1 MSKFFRARSE
11 SESETE
17 SSDEEPVQPT
27 RAAYQRP
34 VTTLVLSDSEDD
46 QKRVVRPEKDRRFEE
61 LRDLIKQIRNL
72 RKIKDMSKILTT
84 FEDLCRV
91 FQKSKGVI
99 ERDVGGATPRFF
111 LRSLI
116 ELEDFVNENWED
128 RKDRKLLSK
137 NNARGLATLRQK
149 LRKYMRDFDAELADY
164 RREPHSEGH
173 STEEEERQV
182 DSESTADISDE
193 EREAESR
200 KARRSINRDT
210 DESDW
215 EKSSSS
221 ESELEDL
228 TGKKMEEL
236 RRFFLKSSTK
246 EDDDRA
252 KKKMDRKRRREDK
265 ERPADGKREDVDGE
279 WQQVTVGAMVSEE
292 APKMFEK
299 DAEITPQAVNDKLR
313 EIVSARRR
321 KGADRFLTVE
331 MVKELR
337 KIAEAREMNPALL
350 ASVLFSLIS
359 SYFDCNPKSA
369 DCLLFKS
376 WLGAMDAL
384 KDLIQL
390 LIDNPNVVC
399 NADVPDEQQNV
410 TNPELPWK
418 LRGCV
423 LSVLERLD
431 DEFTKILQD
440 ADCHST
446 DYVEKLKGEKT
457 MCTLINLLV
466 QYMEGR
472 SSTAEE
478 LCRTYTRKVAH
489 LYYKFDPSA
498 VPVDSE
504 SLDSAKQ
511 DAPNSCKE
519 MKTLCQYIY
528 MHDTTHLLR
537 TRAVL
542 CQVYH
547 LAIHDRWYEGR
558 DILLMSHL
566 QTHIERSDIPTQIL
580 FNRAVCQLG
589 LCAFRQGL
597 IREALNALSDLQNGG
612 RAKELLAQGAVMRNQ
627 DRTAEQEKLE
637 RMRRVPYH
645 MHINLELTE
654 CVYLLCA
661 MLLEIP
667 MMASKEF
674 EVRRRMISRSFHYQL
689 KQSERQ
695 YLIGPPENTREHV
708 MAASKALL
716 MGDWRSCRDFLIN
729 KKMNSKVWNLFQ
741 NPERVKK
748 MIIRHVKEESLK
760 TYLVTYSCVYDSISL
775 ERLGF
780 MFELEPRTVHT
791 IVSKMIIEGDFPASF
806 DEPSA
811 CVVINH
817 VEPKRLH
824 TLALQITE
832 KLNVLAENVEQ
843 LMDPRATGSSNRGY
857 SGYVMA
863 QQRSQ
868 IY

>member
-1 MSKFFRARSE
+1 MSKFFRALSE

-17 SSDEEPVQPT
+17 SSDEEQIQPART
-27 RAAYQRP
+27 AYQRP
-34 VTTLVLSDSEDD
+34 MPAFVLSDSEDD

-91 FQKSKGVI
+91 FQKAKAVIDREGGV
-99 ERDVGGATPRFF
+99 TPRFF
-111 LRSLI
+111 LRSLT
-116 ELEDFVNENWED
+116 ELEDFVNENWDD
-128 RKDRKLLSK
+128 RKDRKTLSK

-149 LRKYMRDFDAELADY
+149 LRKYMRDFETELTDY
-164 RREPHSEGH
+164 RREPDSDGH
-173 STEEEERQV
+173 STEEEERKLA
-182 DSESTADISDE
+182 SESARESSDE
-193 EREAESR
+193 EREIESR
-200 KARRSINRDT
+200 KVRRSVNRES

-215 EKSSSS
+215 EMSSSS

-252 KKKMDRKRRREDK
+252 KKKMDRKKRREDK
-265 ERPADGKREDVDGE
+265 ERPAEGKREDADGE
-279 WQQVTVGAMVSEE
+279 WQQVTMGALATEE

-299 DAEITPQAVNDKLR
+299 DAEITAQAVSDKLR
-313 EIVSARRR
+313 EIISARRR

-331 MVKELR
+331 MVRELR

-350 ASVLFSLIS
+350 GNILFSLIS

-384 KDLIQL
+384 RDLIQL
-390 LIDNPNVVC
+390 LLDNP
-399 NADVPDEQQNV
+399 DVLCSIEISDEQQNV
-410 TNPELPWK
+410 TDPQLPWK

-457 MCTLINLLV
+457 ICAIINLLV
-466 QYMEGR
+466 QYMESR
-472 SSTAEE
+472 DSTDEE
-478 LCRTYTRKVAH
+478 LCRAYTRKVGH
-489 LYYKFDPSA
+489 LYYKFDPAS
-498 VPVDSE
+498 VPMDVENFDS
-504 SLDSAKQ
+504 DKVN
-511 DAPNSCKE
+511 APCSYKE
-519 MKTLCQYIY
+519 MRTLCQFIY
-528 MHDTTHLLR
+528 VHDTTHLLR

-612 RAKELLAQGAVMRNQ
+612 RAKELLAQGAVMRTQ
-627 DRTAEQEKLE
+627 DRTVEQEKLE
-637 RMRRVPYH
+637 RQRRVPYH

-716 MGDWRSCRDFLIN
+716 VGDWRACRDFLIN

-741 NPERVKK
+741 NSERVKQ

-775 ERLGF
+775 DRLGS

-843 LMDPRATGSSNRGY
+843 LIDPRTTGNRGY
-857 SGYVMA
+857 SNYLAA
-863 QQRSQ
+863 QRGQN
-868 IY
+868 Y